1 MTKATMIT
9 TMQERELDLYETL
22 RLTERVFGEKS
33 QEAKRRRA
41 AWNSVWGLMKDMGI
55 KTLDRDVR

>member
-22 RLTERVFGEKS
+22 RFTERVFGKNH
-33 QEAKRRRA
+33 K
-41 AWNSVWGLMKDMGI
+41 K
-55 KTLDRDVR
+55 

>member
-1 MTKATMIT
+1 MTKSTMIT
-9 TMQERELDLYETL
+9 TIQENLKVV
-22 RLTERVFGEKS
+22 ERVFGKDS
-33 QEAKRRRA
+33 IQAKYKRA